1 MNNTRLYFKF
11 DLLAIYK
18 GVLIL
23 PSLFIITFLDWS
35 NKKDFKGLDFF
46 VGMFFCSLTTYY
58 LNDRSLV
65 CSKTFEIVGVAFL
78 ITKGLDILYTL

>member
-1 MNNTRLYFKF
+1 MNNNRLYFKF
-11 DLLAIYK
+11 NLLAIYK

-23 PSLFIITFLDWS
+23 PSLLIISFLDRS
-35 NKKDFKGLDFF
+35 YKKDFKGLDFF
-46 VGMFFCSLTTYY
+46 IGILFGSLTAYY

-78 ITKGLDILYTL
+78 ITKGIDLL